1 MRLHYDGWKYFC
13 PVTGCG
19 KKWKSRDTLKK
30 HYSLD
35 GPHKVEQMLDRGL
48 PVWFY
53 RQSDKHE
60 VEDTLEWLKD
70 RGYVQHEDPKRR
82 TTVEAAYEEE
92 SGDDDIF

>member
-1 MRLHYDGWKYFC
+1 
-13 PVTGCG
+13 
-19 KKWKSRDTLKK
+19 
-30 HYSLD
+30 
-35 GPHKVEQMLDRGL
+35 MLDRGL

-70 RGYVQHEDPKRR
+70 RGYVQHKNTRRR